1 MLDSIQTTAGQ
12 ASVHTDVTG
21 TGEVLFT
28 NKYCSAKMAA
38 NGETPFKEATYKI
51 LVLGDSAV
59 GKTCLIY
66 RYCDREFYESY
77 ISTIGELPL
86 P

>member
-1 MLDSIQTTAGQ
+1 MATAEGNN
-12 ASVHTDVTG
+12 VT
-21 TGEVLFT
+21 
-28 NKYCSAKMAA
+28 A
-38 NGETPFKEATYKI
+38 NGDPFKEATYKI

-77 ISTIGELPL
+77 ISTIGKIVWFMILVSVIL
-86 P
+86 DV

>member
-1 MLDSIQTTAGQ
+1 MATAEGN
-12 ASVHTDVTG
+12 SVT
-21 TGEVLFT
+21 
-28 NKYCSAKMAA
+28 A
-38 NGETPFKEATYKI
+38 NGDPFKEATYKI

-77 ISTIGELPL
+77 ISTIGKSV
-86 P
+86 